1 MNQICIQ
8 YFQTE
13 VGELIMGSFENKL
26 CLLDYR
32 HREKRSTIDKRL
44 KKGLKAQFIDVD
56 SEVLQLTRTQLNE
69 YFTSQRKTL
78 DVALLMVGTQFQK
91 SVWNALLKIQ
101 YGETTSYRQLSK
113 NINNEKAV
121 RAVAN
126 VNGANAMSI
135 VIPCHRIIGS
145 NGALVGYAGG
155 LEAKQ
160 KLLDLEQSTVINH

>member
-8 YFQTE
+8 YYQTE

-26 CLLDYR
+26 CLLDYKN
-32 HREKRSTIDKRL
+32 REKRTSIDNRL
-44 KKGLKAQFIDVD
+44 TKGLKAEFVDANSDV
-56 SEVLQLTRTQLNE
+56 LKLTRTQLNE
-69 YFTSQRKTL
+69 YFTAQRKIL
-78 DVALLMVGTQFQK
+78 DIPLLMVGTEFQK
-91 SVWNALLKIQ
+91 RVWNALLKIQ

-126 VNGANAMSI
+126 ANGANAMSI
-135 VIPCHRIIGS
+135 IIPCHRIIGS

-155 LEAKQ
+155 LAAKQ
-160 KLLDLEQSTVINH
+160 SLLDLEQS